1 MLTLPTW
8 LAVIAPLLAVATV
21 LVGLGRVLSTLSEVQ
36 REQQSARAESKAQH
50 EETRREIASLR
61 EDRVRAE
68 VTAAAQAQ
76 RIERLES
83 EVERLRDSVHALL
96 RREQGH
102 VS

>member
-1 MLTLPTW
+1 MLTLPAW
-8 LAVIAPLLAVATV
+8 LAVVAPVLAIATI
-21 LVGLGRVLSTLSEVQ
+21 LVGLGRVLTTLAEVQ

-61 EDRVRAE
+61 EDRVRAQAHAE
-68 VTAAAQAQ
+68 AQGH
-76 RIERLES
+76 RIERLEA

-102 VS
+102 AS